1 MFSPPII
8 TATPNAGYRSANSER
23 HYCRNPRCRLKL
35 PEPVS
40 NKREAF
46 CCRGCH
52 QSYFLKRCLVCENPK
67 PGMDWKFCRRPR
79 CRSKYYGN
87 PGFYDWPTR
96 QMGPS
101 ASLTISNPKSAHST
115 GLKSSRLG
123 DRARPWRIVAGRE
136 LTPTQLH
143 CAILPPDPQLVARLT
158 RQHKQY
164 YCDTAKSLIG
174 PTDLPINKIPGL
186 TRPRSPIDRAALS
199 ALPLPADLTIP
210 DFLRRARATP

>member
-8 TATPNAGYRSANSER
+8 TATPNAGYRPANSER

-40 NKREAF
+40 NEREAF
-46 CCRGCH
+46 CCQGCH
-52 QSYFLKRCLVCENPK
+52 TNFYRT
-67 PGMDWKFCRRPR
+67 R
-79 CRSKYYGN
+79 CRICEAPLEQPQRGGTRLICKRAKCRSAWRAGLGLGRY
-87 PGFYDWPTR
+87 PTLNGAESIPEVPVNK
-96 QMGPS
+96 GPKVAVS
-101 ASLTISNPKSAHST
+101 D
-115 GLKSSRLG
+115 

-143 CAILPPDPQLVARLT
+143 CAIIPPDPKLVARLT